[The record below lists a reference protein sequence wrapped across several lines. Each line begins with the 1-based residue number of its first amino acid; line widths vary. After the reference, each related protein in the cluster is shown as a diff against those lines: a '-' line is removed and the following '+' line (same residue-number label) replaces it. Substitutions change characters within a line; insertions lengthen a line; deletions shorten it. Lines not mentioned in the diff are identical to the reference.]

1 MTPLL
6 SLDGLS
12 QRTRSVS
19 WNMCVLWFVLA
30 MQCATFILLLALV
43 LNVAPIVPDIIKVI
57 KVVDTTLYD
66 VKFML
71 PQLNASL
78 WDLNHVLPGIKK
90 TIFYTEA
97 ICEHTKGCWTY

>member
-1 MTPLL
+1 
-6 SLDGLS
+6 
-12 QRTRSVS
+12 
-19 WNMCVLWFVLA
+19 MCVLWFVLA